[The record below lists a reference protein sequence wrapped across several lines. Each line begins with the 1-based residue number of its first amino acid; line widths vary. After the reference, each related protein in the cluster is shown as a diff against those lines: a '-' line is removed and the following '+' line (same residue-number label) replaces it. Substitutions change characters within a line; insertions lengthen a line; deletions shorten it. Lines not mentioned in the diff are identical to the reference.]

1 MKKLLLI
8 SSLLLFGSNGWA
20 EECFQN
26 DGDPIKLQ
34 GLLLEVTKYNTP
46 LGTNKSYILRTEKKY
61 CFEILGY
68 KTPEGQEIPAREID
82 NTSKQ
87 WLPNESQRKAMRVE
101 GEGKSYYF
109 MPPGFFDDVPY
120 KIKYE
125 IMIGDAKFG
134 KERRALFEKLSGQQV
149 VLTFGN
155 FFAEHTQWHLR
166 RVVTW
171 NLIKV
176 ELVN

>member
-8 SSLLLFGSNGWA
+8 SSLLFSFNGWA

-46 LGTNKSYILRTEKKY
+46 LGTTKSYILRTEKKY
-61 CFEILGY
+61 CLKIPGY
-68 KTPEGQEIPAREID
+68 KNPEGQEIPAREID
-82 NTSKQ
+82 NTFKQ
-87 WLPNESQRKAMRVE
+87 WMPNESQRKAMEVAA
-101 GEGKSYYF
+101 EGKSYYF
-109 MPPGFFDDVPY
+109 MPPGFWDDVPY

-134 KERRALFEKLSGQQV
+134 KETRALFKKYSGQQI

-166 RVVTW
+166 RVIAW
-171 NLIKV
+171 DLIKV